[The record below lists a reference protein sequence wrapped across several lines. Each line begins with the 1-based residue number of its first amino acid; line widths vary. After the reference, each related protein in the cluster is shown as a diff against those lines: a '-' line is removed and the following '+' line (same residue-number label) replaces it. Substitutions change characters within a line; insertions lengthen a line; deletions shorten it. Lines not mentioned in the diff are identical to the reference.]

1 MSTGETKN
9 KTLTVFTYGTLKNGE
24 TLHHNLNEEHS
35 DVKFLGTATLKGFKL
50 YQSGIGKFP
59 FIREG
64 DGLIHGE
71 LYEISTLR
79 GQLLD
84 YVENYPL
91 LYDKKTVE
99 VKCNGK
105 KILALVY
112 YVGDKQLTHH
122 IVTPTPIRS
131 GRW

>member
-1 MSTGETKN
+1 MNTEEAKS
-9 KTLTVFTYGTLKNGE
+9 KTLTVFIYGTLKNGE
-24 TLHHNLNEEHS
+24 TFHHHLNEKHS
-35 DVKFLGTATLKGFKL
+35 DVKFLGTATLKGHRL
-50 YQSGIGKFP
+50 YQSGIGDFP
-59 FIREG
+59 FISKG
-64 DGLIHGE
+64 DGLVHGE

-84 YVENYPL
+84 YVENYPI

-99 VKCNGK
+99 VERNGEK
-105 KILALVY
+105 VSALVY
-112 YVGDKQLTHH
+112 YVGDKQLPHH